1 VDGVSGAHTPS
12 IGELEPMRLDERKRA
27 PSDESGWVAE
37 IKYDGYRSLAQFGDG
52 ECRLTTRNGVDC
64 TAWFPE
70 VAEALGV
77 LQLGGRTIVDGEI
90 AVLDAVGRTDFEAL
104 QGRARRRRW
113 RAGDVAV
120 TYCVFDLLVVDG
132 ASIMGECLVE
142 RKARLAQLLSA
153 EVPYILFARHADNSI
168 VEQPVSWLYAQ
179 AVALELEGV
188 VGKRA
193 DSPYVPGERTK
204 NWFKL
209 KRPGAVPPERFKHK
223 WR

>member
-1 VDGVSGAHTPS
+1 MAT
-12 IGELEPMRLDERKRA
+12 RLRP
-27 PSDESGWVAE
+27 PSDEDGWVAE

-52 ECRLTTRNGVDC
+52 GCVLRTRNGVDC

-70 VAEALGV
+70 VAEALA
-77 LQLGGRTIVDGEI
+77 LLRMGRTIVDGEI
-90 AVLDAVGRTDFEAL
+90 AVLDDVGRTDFETL
-104 QGRARRRRW
+104 QSRARRRRW

-132 ASIMGECLVE
+132 ASIMGERLVE
-142 RKARLAQLLSA
+142 RKVRLAQLLSA
-153 EVPYILFARHADNSI
+153 ELPYILFARHVDSSM

-193 DSPYVPGERTK
+193 DSVYVPGDRTK